1 MQPTIKIYTRDI
13 FLSKEAQEKMKAE
26 EGDSLLVNF
35 DEEEK
40 LVEIA
45 IAPRLDGKDGF
56 LLSNNNGTLRTA
68 NSMIRKIPKGEYALG
83 EASYDGGVDWFDLE
97 KVTVRP

>member
-1 MQPTIKIYTRDI
+1 MQPTIKIYTKDI

-40 LVEIA
+40 TIEIA
-45 IAPRLDGKDGF
+45 IAPRLDGKEGF
-56 LLSNNNGTLRTA
+56 LLSNNNGALRAA
-68 NSMIRKIPKGEYALG
+68 NNLIRKIPKGEYSLG
-83 EASYDGGVDWFDLE
+83 EASFDGEIDWFELDRE
-97 KVTVRP
+97 

>member
-1 MQPTIKIYTRDI
+1 
-13 FLSKEAQEKMKAE
+13 MKAE
-26 EGDSLLVNF
+26 EGDYLLVNF

-45 IAPRLDGKDGF
+45 IAPRLDGKGGF
-56 LLSNNNGTLRTA
+56 LLSHNNGTLRTA
-68 NSMIRKIPKGEYALG
+68 NSLIRKIPKGEYALG
-83 EASYDGGVDWFDLE
+83 EASFDGSVDWFDLE

>member
-1 MQPTIKIYTRDI
+1 MQPTIKIYTKDI

-35 DEEEK
+35 DEEEGIIE
-40 LVEIA
+40 LA

-56 LLSNNNGTLRTA
+56 LLSNNNGALRTG
-68 NSMIRKIPKGEYALG
+68 NNLIRKIPKGDYSIG
-83 EASYDGGVDWFDLE
+83 DASFDGSVDWFELE
-97 KVTVRP
+97 KATVRP